1 MYKLLLIS
9 KYLRRKLAP
18 LFAAV
23 AVAMCTFMV
32 IVVISVMGGF
42 LDLLR
47 DAAQKL
53 TGDVTVLSQGLT
65 GFENY
70 EGLLEELR
78 ELPEVAVATPVI
90 DTFGLLEVR
99 GRTQPVRVQGV
110 VMEELAEIVDYRD
123 TVMWGN
129 EDMPERWG
137 EWLRPEPDLR
147 EWAVR
152 LEVPP
157 NWTVSVPGLD
167 EDEPAEEADVAT
179 VPAMVMGVEVLP
191 YQRRLAD
198 GSYRIDDSQLAL
210 PVRLTVAPLG
220 ADGQLGAYRPDAQQ
234 FRVINEFKSGLY
246 EVDKQTV
253 YVPFDW
259 LQEALEMHSRDVWPA
274 GSFDEETGRR
284 TGDPVRMPGRAGSIA
299 IKAAPGVSADM
310 AADAIRPVVEAY
322 ITKAGVRAPLAVL
335 TWEQVHGQLLGAVQN
350 EKVLITFLFCII
362 SLVAVVMV
370 ATTFYMIVL
379 EKTRDIGVL
388 RAIGAGRG
396 GVMGMFVGYGLAIGV
411 VGSIMGALGAWTLVT
426 HLNEVQEVLAT
437 KAGTLIFWVVVVL
450 AVAVLTAVIVAIV
463 GRKAQGDRLG
473 LSLIAAFAAA
483 VVAGLIAFGL
493 FDQPSQIAWLAVF
506 NQSYGFRMWN
516 PQTYL
521 FDRIPDRVDAVEAVA
536 IVVGA
541 IVSSVVGS
549 LIPAFLAG
557 RLDPVEALRY
567 E

>member
-70 EGLLEELR
+70 EGLLDELR

-129 EDMPERWG
+129 ADLPERWG
-137 EWLRPEPDLR
+137 KGLAPEPDLR
-147 EWAVR
+147 EWAVK
-152 LEVPP
+152 LEVPD
-157 NWTVSVPGLD
+157 NWTFPAPGLD
-167 EDEPAEEADVAT
+167 EDEPAEQADTAT
-179 VPAMVMGVEVLP
+179 IPAMVMGVEVLP

-198 GSYRIDDSQLAL
+198 GSYRIDDSDVARA
-210 PVRLTVAPLG
+210 VRLTVAPLG
-220 ADGQLGAYRPDAQQ
+220 ADGQLGAYRPDAQR
-234 FRVINEFKSGLY
+234 FLVINEFKSGLY

-299 IKAAPGVSADM
+299 IKAAPGVSADT
-310 AADAIRPVVEAY
+310 AAAAIRPVVDAY
-322 ITKAGVRAPLAVL
+322 IAKAGVRAPLAVL
-335 TWEQVHGQLLGAVQN
+335 TWEEVHGQLLGAVQN

-411 VGSIMGALGAWTLVT
+411 VGSITGALGAWALVT

-437 KAGTLIFWVVVVL
+437 KAGTLLFWKSAVVTGFGL
-450 AVAVLTAVIVAIV
+450 GAAV
-463 GRKAQGDRLG
+463 GRWYAGRKGLERWSTSFGVAMLVAGVVIALGVFLFDLPSGIDR
-473 LSLIAAFAAA
+473 IAAF
-483 VVAGLIAFGL
+483 
-493 FDQPSQIAWLAVF
+493 
-506 NQSYGFRMWN
+506 NQAYGFRMWN